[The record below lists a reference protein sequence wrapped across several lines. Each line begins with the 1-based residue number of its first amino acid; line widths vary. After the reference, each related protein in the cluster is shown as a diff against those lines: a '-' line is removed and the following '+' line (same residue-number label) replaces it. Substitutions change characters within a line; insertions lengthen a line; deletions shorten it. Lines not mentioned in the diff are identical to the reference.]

1 MISIV
6 INLSLWVFTIIGFVV
21 YNLYSK
27 NVKLEEIVQNQNK
40 TLETLSSIIEESER
54 TLKEIDQL
62 GAFRSDDE
70 IGFFFKAMQSIQE
83 VLNSFKVQK

>member
-1 MISIV
+1 MIYV
-6 INLSLWVFTIIGFVV
+6 LINLNIWIFTIVGYIV
-21 YNLYSK
+21 YNLYNK
-27 NVKLEEIVQNQNK
+27 NIKLEEIVQNQNK
-40 TLETLSSIIEESER
+40 TLETISVIIEESDR

-83 VLNSFKVQK
+83 TLNFFKVQK